1 MEDDSH
7 YTLAHYMG
15 RHLAWFG
22 FAQIL
27 VQVQL
32 WHYVDVLAP
41 QLSVRVLWI
50 LCILCYG
57 FGFIPFYPM
66 SLYLKFSC
74 GPIKMSVACTIVYLM
89 VL

>member
-41 QLSVRVLWI
+41 QLSVRALWI
-50 LCILCYG
+50 LCILCNG
-57 FGFIPFYPM
+57 FGCIP
-66 SLYLKFSC
+66 YLPDVTLPQIFMWTY
-74 GPIKMSVACTIVYLM
+74 MSVACNIVYLM